1 MNLSEIYTMSRLNTG
16 TNDSNMP
23 DATLLTITN
32 VTYRDLINVI
42 TSEVNE
48 DFFYQEWID
57 DFTAWQREY
66 PFPVR
71 TTWVDGL
78 KKLISVG
85 IKYAT
90 TDDYFR
96 MTEPSKFSNLTKD
109 ATYYETNLSN
119 STPFFTVAD
128 KSVFIYPLAT
138 TTITDWILLYW
149 ISDPCELTAWAAES
163 AIKIPL
169 DYHHLIVLGNEYR
182 IYKARRMTNEKND
195 AIVEYKNELRKMVT
209 ELSDRIIKPLES
221 KLPYLTNLE

>member
-1 MNLSEIYTMSRLNTG
+1 MSRLNTG

-57 DFTAWQREY
+57 DLVAWQREY
-66 PFPVR
+66 TFPTR
-71 TTWVDGL
+71 TTWVAGL
-78 KKLISVG
+78 KKLISVWV
-85 IKYAT
+85 KYAT

-96 MTEPSKFSNLTKD
+96 MTTPSKFSNLTHD
-109 ATYYETNLSN
+109 ATYYEDNLSN

-128 KSVFIYPLAT
+128 KSVFIYPLAK
-138 TTITDWILLYW
+138 TTITDGILLYW
-149 ISDPCELTAWAAES
+149 ISDPCELEAGDAES
-163 AIKIPL
+163 SILIPL

-195 AIVEYKNELRKMVT
+195 ALVEYKNELRKMVT
-209 ELSDRIIKPLES
+209 ELSDRIIRPLES
-221 KLPYLTNLE
+221 VMPYLTNLE